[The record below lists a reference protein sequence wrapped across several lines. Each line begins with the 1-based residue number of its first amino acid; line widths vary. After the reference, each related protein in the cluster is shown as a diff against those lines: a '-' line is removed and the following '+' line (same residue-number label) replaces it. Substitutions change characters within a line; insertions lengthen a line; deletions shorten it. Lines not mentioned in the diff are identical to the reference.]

1 MLVTG
6 FVTFVHT
13 LCITSDYTDTKAFME
28 LDSDAESRRGRWQES
43 TLLCLRPSKPCRL
56 MISLCEIVSCT
67 YYVYIYIYILQY
79 GKHIIHIYQ
88 VVQRD
93 HRIPDRWRSLNLKEV
108 TIAHHR
114 NVSGVNDSDF
124 CGVCSALV
132 PGVRSQL
139 LIISNRIYG
148 NNGIFSYIDPEIS
161 WVVSKILHPW
171 NLTWILDT
179 KNDGL

>member
-1 MLVTG
+1 M
-6 FVTFVHT
+6 
-13 LCITSDYTDTKAFME
+13 
-28 LDSDAESRRGRWQES
+28 
-43 TLLCLRPSKPCRL
+43 
-56 MISLCEIVSCT
+56 
-67 YYVYIYIYILQY
+67 YIYIYILQY

-161 WVVSKILHPW
+161 WVVSKILHP
-171 NLTWILDT
+171 
-179 KNDGL
+179 